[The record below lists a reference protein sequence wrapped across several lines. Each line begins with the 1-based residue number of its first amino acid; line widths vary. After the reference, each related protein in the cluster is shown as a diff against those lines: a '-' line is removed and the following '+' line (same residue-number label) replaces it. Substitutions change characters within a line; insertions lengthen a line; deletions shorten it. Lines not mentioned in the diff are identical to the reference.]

1 MEKWELSS
9 EINLSPPGKS
19 DLILKGNYKQRSEA
33 NDGKAYTLIY
43 LGKGRASSEG
53 VGCHHFS
60 ILFWSLMSGPSH
72 GRCVIQYA
80 NVVKSMYNETQG
92 LLEVRAIFIPACSIW
107 VFWFVGS
114 FLIPGTFNSRIYVN
128 LCYRWEGMVGRF
140 WARVFL
146 LKLGAGELWARTLL
160 LGVSWLPSG

>member
-19 DLILKGNYKQRSEA
+19 DLILKDNYKQRSEA

-92 LLEVRAIFIPACSIW
+92 LLKFRFITILVPAGFICFFFFFFS
-107 VFWFVGS
+107 
-114 FLIPGTFNSRIYVN
+114 
-128 LCYRWEGMVGRF
+128 LCVLE
-140 WARVFL
+140 
-146 LKLGAGELWARTLL
+146 
-160 LGVSWLPSG
+160 